1 MHILL
6 KDSIRALAAVLL
18 VGISTPPTAAAQ
30 RLSITEAW
38 STTGSPSVHEFG
50 SVAGV
55 AELGNESIW
64 VSEGLGRA
72 ALIALGATGRST
84 RIAAKE
90 GKGPGEVGGPTLL
103 AKTAAGGLAV
113 LDVSQVA
120 VQVFNPAG
128 RFVERITLS
137 ARVHNPK
144 GFAALRSGQFLV
156 SGGISRNGYALHLF
170 GADGKLITSWHP
182 IPQTR
187 DPWAGVMVA
196 GGPVYEMKDGSI
208 LFSQA
213 APHAIIRFGR
223 LGGQP
228 QVLGSDPAL
237 LRPIGDDF
245 ILTTGSGEQ
254 RQRPLCRF
262 HCQHA
267 RLRFV

>member
-1 MHILL
+1 
-6 KDSIRALAAVLL
+6 
-18 VGISTPPTAAAQ
+18 
-30 RLSITEAW
+30 
-38 STTGSPSVHEFG
+38 
-50 SVAGV
+50 
-55 AELGNESIW
+55 
-64 VSEGLGRA
+64 
-72 ALIALGATGRST
+72 
-84 RIAAKE
+84 
-90 GKGPGEVGGPTLL
+90 
-103 AKTAAGGLAV
+103 LAV

-245 ILTTGSGEQ
+245 ILTTGSGQQ
-254 RQRPLCRF
+254 RQRRF
-262 HCQHA
+262 KWFFPQSKAVIELPNGNILNVVWLHDRGTSVWEIYTPAGRRLVRQQIARPYEVWSLAGNGEILASYRDSDTDEHRVV
-267 RLRFV
+267 RLRLHVQ